1 MKTLVF
7 LGTGRYTKTPVLVDY
22 AKNTIELLERT
33 HSAINEVYIAKEDML
48 VSYKKNG
55 KDTTV
60 KANKGDVIVTFY
72 DENFIEY
79 PVVVVKNADWKAN
92 MVSYLKKQEAEK
104 SKNLVQAQYSDCGD
118 CECGSICKQCDC

>member
-22 AKNTIELLERT
+22 AKNTIEVLERT
-33 HSAINEVYIAKEDML
+33 RSAINEVYIAKEDML

-60 KANKGDVIVTFY
+60 KANKGDIIVTFY
-72 DENFIEY
+72 SEDFIEY

-92 MVSYLKKQEAEK
+92 MVSYFKKQEAEK
-104 SKNLVQAQYSDCGD
+104 AKDLIQAQYSDC
-118 CECGSICKQCDC
+118 ECGDTCKQDC

>member
-33 HSAINEVYIAKEDML
+33 RSAINEVYIAKEDML

-72 DENFIEY
+72 DEDFIEY

-104 SKNLVQAQYSDCGD
+104 SKNLVQAQYSDCETCGD
-118 CECGSICKQCDC
+118 SCRGC

>member
-7 LGTGRYTKTPVLVDY
+7 LGTGRYTKIPVLVDY
-22 AKNTIELLERT
+22 AKNTIEVLERT
-33 HSAINEVYIAKEDML
+33 SSAINEVYIAKEDML

-60 KANKGDVIVTFY
+60 KANKGDIIVTFY
-72 DENFIEY
+72 NEDFIEY

-104 SKNLVQAQYSDCGD
+104 SKDLIQALYSD
-118 CECGSICKQCDC
+118 CECGDTCK